1 MCQRSSKNT
10 LQFKMGCKT
19 KIQMNNDEQFHC
31 TQELERIAEGLG
43 RTLHARVWLVAG
55 AGTR

>member
-1 MCQRSSKNT
+1 M
-10 LQFKMGCKT
+10 LQVNMGCKT
-19 KIQMNNDEQFHC
+19 KIQMNNDEQLHL

-43 RTLHARVWLVAG
+43 RTLHARVWLVAS